1 MTAKILDGKAM
12 AQQVR
17 QQLAA
22 KVAENQTE
30 AFWRWFWSGTTKP
43 VKFMTATRKGSQ
55 RNRYGLRDSGI
66 FRIHRGKCPSGSY

>member
-30 AFWRWFWSGTTKP
+30 AFL
-43 VKFMTATRKGSQ
+43 ATFNAFDKYLIS
-55 RNRYGLRDSGI
+55 S
-66 FRIHRGKCPSGSY
+66 

>member
-22 KVAENQTE
+22 KVAENQTGFFVAVVLVRDDE
-30 AFWRWFWSGTTKP
+30 ASK
-43 VKFMTATRKGSQ
+43 
-55 RNRYGLRDSGI
+55 I
-66 FRIHRGKCPSGSY
+66 

>member
-30 AFWRWFWSGTTKP
+30 AFLAVVLVGDDEASKIYDRNKKRQPTKSAWAARFWNFP
-43 VKFMTATRKGSQ
+43 
-55 RNRYGLRDSGI
+55 
-66 FRIHRGKCPSGSY
+66 HP

>member
-22 KVAENQTE
+22 KVTENQTE
-30 AFWRWFWSGTTKP
+30 AFLAGGFGRGQTKP
-43 VKFMTATRKGSQ
+43 AKFMTATRKRQPTKSVWAA
-55 RNRYGLRDSGI
+55 RFWN
-66 FRIHRGKCPSGSY
+66 FPHP